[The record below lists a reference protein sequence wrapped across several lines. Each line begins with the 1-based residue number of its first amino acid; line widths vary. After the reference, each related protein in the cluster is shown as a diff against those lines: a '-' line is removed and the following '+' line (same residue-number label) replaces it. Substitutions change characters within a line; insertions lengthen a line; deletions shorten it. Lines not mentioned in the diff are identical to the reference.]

1 MSSFHLMPREEAGSI
16 DGYQASITAKMI
28 INALN
33 DIETLV
39 IVFAV
44 LITLSMVIRVYV
56 RLTMTKVWGRED
68 WAMVV
73 TYRLVIYGI
82 LALHTTTGLAYFCF
96 PVFTCAQLKAL
107 QGLTDSCAI
116 QSASTA
122 VFSLFSVMNI
132 ISDFTFTIMA
142 VVALWKAK
150 LPVPTKV
157 SACALLLLGCVGGIA
172 SAIRLAYVLQ
182 PTDQLKYTQQLFDL
196 S

>member
-1 MSSFHLMPREEAGSI
+1 MPREEAGSI

-73 TYRLVIYGI
+73 TYVRRSGRS
-82 LALHTTTGLAYFCF
+82 H
-96 PVFTCAQLKAL
+96 Q
-107 QGLTDSCAI
+107 D
-116 QSASTA
+116 
-122 VFSLFSVMNI
+122 
-132 ISDFTFTIMA
+132 ISDCCRH
-142 VVALWKAK
+142 V
-150 LPVPTKV
+150 
-157 SACALLLLGCVGGIA
+157 
-172 SAIRLAYVLQ
+172 Q
-182 PTDQLKYTQQLFDL
+182 
-196 S
+196 